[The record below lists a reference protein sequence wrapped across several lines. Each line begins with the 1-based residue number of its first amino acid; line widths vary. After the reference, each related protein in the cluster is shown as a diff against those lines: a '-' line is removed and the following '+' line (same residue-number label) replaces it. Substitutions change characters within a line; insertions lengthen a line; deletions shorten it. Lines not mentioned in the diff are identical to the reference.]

1 MQRTFVS
8 VKPLLLRQVTQCIR
22 PQSRS
27 LLPPSQLI
35 SRRWFVDT
43 PTLAAGPR
51 GRKPGTKIKIVT
63 IDDKIAESFTLN
75 EKIETR
81 YVQEKTPDNKLSE
94 PKPLAQLLRDIDRSE
109 QYVLQL
115 SKSGDGDHAIV
126 QVVQR
131 KDLIQRIN
139 SKESAARQSQ
149 LAQKEKKPKQI
160 ELNWA
165 ISGNDLQLKM
175 KQLEEFLRKGKK
187 VELLLAARKYQR
199 KATQQEAEELL
210 RTVQEKIQ
218 ELGATE
224 VVPMQGSFPRQTTI
238 TAKIP

>member
-1 MQRTFVS
+1 MQRVLVS
-8 VKPLLLRQVTQCIR
+8 VKPLLRQAASCDR
-22 PQSRS
+22 PQLRS
-27 LLPPSQLI
+27 LPLPLAHGSKR
-35 SRRWFVDT
+35 SFVST

-51 GRKPGTKIKIVT
+51 GRKPGKIKIVT

-81 YVQEKTPDNKLSE
+81 YVQEKTPGNKLSE
-94 PKPLAQLLRDIDRSE
+94 PKPLAELLREIDRSE
-109 QYVLQL
+109 HYVLQL
-115 SKSGDGDHAIV
+115 SKSGDGENAIV

-139 SKESAARQSQ
+139 SKETAARQSQ

-175 KQLEEFLRKGKK
+175 KQLEDFLQKGKK
-187 VELLLAARKYQR
+187 VELILAARKYQR
-199 KATQQEAEELL
+199 KATQQEAEALL
-210 RTVQEKIQ
+210 RTVQEKLQ
-218 ELGATE
+218 ELGAAE

>member
-1 MQRTFVS
+1 MQRALVS
-8 VKPLLLRQVTQCIR
+8 VKPLLRRAAPCNG
-22 PQSRS
+22 PQLRS
-27 LLPPSQLI
+27 LPRLPARV
-35 SRRWFVDT
+35 SRRCFVNT

-94 PKPLAQLLRDIDRSE
+94 PKPLAQLLREIDRSE
-109 QYVLQL
+109 SYVLQL
-115 SKSGDGDHAIV
+115 SKPGDGNHAIV

-139 SKESAARQSQ
+139 SKETAARQSQ

-175 KQLEEFLRKGKK
+175 KQLEDFLRKGKK

-210 RTVQEKIQ
+210 RTVQEKLQ
-218 ELGATE
+218 EIGATE
-224 VVPMQGSFPRQTTI
+224 VVPMQGAFPRQATI